1 MNHMK
6 KTMAPKSTKRI
17 IFYSTFFCMM
27 LIVNAMP
34 VFYTDFVVKE
44 NNEGSVTMESILNYI
59 NSITTL
65 TVDAAKVTIY
75 EKT

>member
-1 MNHMK
+1 MC
-6 KTMAPKSTKRI
+6 
-17 IFYSTFFCMM
+17 YLTFFCMM

-44 NNEGSVTMESILNYI
+44 NNEGSVTIEVILNFI
-59 NSITTL
+59 NSLTTL
-65 TVDAAKVTIY
+65 TVDASKVNIY

>member
-1 MNHMK
+1 
-6 KTMAPKSTKRI
+6 
-17 IFYSTFFCMM
+17 MM

-44 NNEGSVTMESILNYI
+44 NNEGSVTIEVILNFI
-59 NSITTL
+59 NSLTTL
-65 TVDAAKVTIY
+65 TVDASKVNIY

>member
-1 MNHMK
+1 
-6 KTMAPKSTKRI
+6 
-17 IFYSTFFCMM
+17 MM